1 MPDSKAA
8 TKALS
13 VGVVLL
19 NYRGAADTLA
29 CLDSLL
35 RSSRLPE
42 RVVIADNASPDGSL
56 ATLRAGLIAR
66 EPALRE
72 AAQRCGSA
80 AAPLRAWAE
89 CGPLAAGLPQAPVA
103 WLTLLDNGEN
113 RGFAAGN
120 NPGLR
125 LLLVEP
131 SLSHF
136 WLLNNDTELPP
147 HSLAALHAVLA
158 QRPEIDLWGGTVQYH
173 APPHAVQALGGGALN
188 RRTGETRH
196 LDAFRPADRLPPS
209 AAEVAAVEAEMD
221 YALGACMVASRRWLE
236 QVGLLNERY
245 FLYYEEI
252 DWASR
257 GRALGLRL
265 GYAPELVVLHK
276 EGASIGTDPSG
287 GSPLSIHHLV
297 RSRLLFVESFLPRSA
312 WRTAVLNVCKQM
324 LKFAIRGRWA
334 ACSATWSALRPARQ
348 PSPLESR

>member
-1 MPDSKAA
+1 MPKPTARFG
-8 TKALS
+8 

-56 ATLRAGLIAR
+56 ATLRAGLAAR
-66 EPALRE
+66 EAALRE
-72 AAQRCGSA
+72 AAMRCAGA
-80 AAPLRAWAE
+80 AAPLQAWAE
-89 CGPLAAGLPQAPVA
+89 RGPLDAGAMPPPPVA

-125 LLLVEP
+125 LLRAEP

-236 QVGLLNERY
+236 RVGLLNERY

-287 GSPLSIHHLV
+287 GSPLSVFHLN
-297 RSRLLFVESFLPRSA
+297 RSRWMFVRRYLPELGLGRLIASLLRLSLRLIRHRRWPQIGA
-312 WRTAVLNVCKQM
+312 LWRGSLEGWRQGGAV
-324 LKFAIRGRWA
+324 
-334 ACSATWSALRPARQ
+334 
-348 PSPLESR
+348 SP